1 MYKRGTGSR
10 RIPALR
16 SPVLRESGIAIG
28 DSKKCDNLIAMEN
41 VLYGP
46 YRIPNTRNH
55 LLPSTPLTRRPN
67 AHGPTCVSTAVSH
80 VGAPPEAGLCSRPG
94 WLLLRYSVFGIRY
107 SVDAQEEAASVCVV
121 CRGVNTTIT

>member
-80 VGAPPEAGLCSRPG
+80 VGAPPEAGLCSRPR
-94 WLLLRYSVFGIRY
+94 LAIAVYVARVIRQ
-107 SVDAQEEAASVCVV
+107 DRTRAHP
-121 CRGVNTTIT
+121 R